1 MAFNDYVAELKG
13 YVPSLS
19 PFLSQKFI
27 NRAWSDIRDSD
38 DWSFLESMSI
48 IQIPALVSTGAITFS
63 QFQNTI
69 TCNAAASAA
78 LTPLIGAVPVSLTA
92 QTNSAG
98 QPLIGTGYQIRM
110 TSGPLYSIISA
121 DVTNPAAIVLT
132 VDRIINEP
140 SQTAI
145 GYQAYRAY
153 IGAPSLDFLS
163 WTSVTNVAEGYV
175 IRGRRLSGTQDQLNA
190 VDPQRDSTEDMYF
203 MFTLYADAN
212 GMPVK
217 EAWPGP
223 VNQQGYI
230 GMYKRRGQDLS
241 ATNDI
246 PGNFPVNCLM
256 ERAKM
261 YAAQF
266 QATQKRISGDDT
278 NWQETWKMH
287 RENYERPI
295 YGELANA
302 KKKDTSLRT
311 PAPIIR
317 RGAYANFPF
326 SSQFC
331 ANHDVMRML
340 SAYPGFFGTGGWY

>member
-1 MAFNDYVAELKG
+1 MGYADYCSELKG

-19 PFLSQKFI
+19 PFLAAKFV
-27 NRAWSDIRDSD
+27 NRAWSDIRDAD

-48 IQIPALVSTGAITFS
+48 IQAPALQSTGTITFT
-63 QFQNTI
+63 QFSNQI
-69 TCNAAASAA
+69 TCDATATAA
-78 LTPLIGAVPVSLTA
+78 LTPLILAAPFPLVA
-92 QTNSAG
+92 QQNQYG

-110 TSGPLYSIISA
+110 TSGPLYSIIGA
-121 DVTNPAAIVLT
+121 TGNPLVLT
-132 VDRIINEP
+132 VDRIISEP
-140 SQTAI
+140 SQTTI
-145 GYQAYRAY
+145 GYQSYRAY

-190 VDPQRDSTEDMYF
+190 VDPQRDATEDMYF

-230 GMYKRRGQDLS
+230 GMYKRRGVDLS
-241 ATNDI
+241 PTNDI
-246 PGNFPVNCLM
+246 PGNFPTNCLL

-266 QATQKRISGDDT
+266 QATQRRVPGDDT
-278 NWQETWKMH
+278 DWQRTWQMH

-295 YGELANA
+295 YGELAQA

-317 RGAYANFPF
+317 RGVGSGFPF

-340 SAYPGFFGTGGWY
+340 GSFPGFFGTGGWY

>member
-1 MAFNDYVAELKG
+1 MSLTAYVNELKG
-13 YVPSLS
+13 EVPGI
-19 PFLSQKFI
+19 PVFAAQNFV
-27 NRAWSDIRDSD
+27 NRAWSDIQDSD
-38 DWSFLESMSI
+38 EWSFLEAMTV
-48 IQIPALVSTGAITFS
+48 IQIPAQVSTGTITFT

-69 TCNAAASAA
+69 TCDAIATAA
-78 LTPLIGAVPVSLTA
+78 LSPLTLAAPLPLVASQNAT
-92 QTNSAG
+92 G

-110 TSGPLYSIISA
+110 TSGPLYSIIGALIDPISGLL
-121 DVTNPAAIVLT
+121 VLT
-132 VDRIINEP
+132 VDRIISEP
-140 SQTAI
+140 SQTNI
-145 GYQAYRAY
+145 GYQSYRAY

-163 WTSVTNVAEGYV
+163 WTSVTNVAQGYTV
-175 IRGRRLSGTQDQLNA
+175 RGRRLCGSQDQLNA

-203 MFTLYADAN
+203 LFTLYADAN
-212 GMPVK
+212 GMPIK

-230 GMYKRRGQDLS
+230 GMYKRRGSVLS
-241 ATNDI
+241 TTNDI

-261 YAAQF
+261 YAAQWK
-266 QATQKRISGDDT
+266 ATQRRYPGDDT
-278 NWQETWKMH
+278 NWDAVWKFH
-287 RENYERPI
+287 REAYERPVF
-295 YGELANA
+295 GELAQA

-331 ANHDVMRML
+331 ANHDVARML
-340 SAYPGFFGTGGWY
+340 STFPTFFGSGGW

>member
-1 MAFNDYVAELKG
+1 MLADLSNELRG
-13 YVPSLS
+13 YIPSLS
-19 PFLSQKFI
+19 PFLAQKFI
-27 NRAWSDIRDSD
+27 QRSWQDIQDSD
-38 DWSFLESMSI
+38 DWSFLEAMTI
-48 IQIPALVSTGAITFS
+48 IQAPPMVSAGTITFT

-69 TCNAAASAA
+69 TCDATASAA
-78 LTPLIGAVPVSLTA
+78 FTPLILANPFPLTA
-92 QTNSAG
+92 QTNSSG

-110 TSGPLYSIISA
+110 TAGPLYSIIAA
-121 DVTNPAAIVLT
+121 DTTNPTAIVLT

-140 SQTAI
+140 SAATV
-145 GYQAYRAY
+145 GYRSYRAY
-153 IGAPSLDFLS
+153 IGAPSSDFLS
-163 WTSVTNVAEGYV
+163 WTSVTNVAQGYT
-175 IRGRRLSGTQDQLNA
+175 IRGRRLSGSQDQLNA

-230 GMYKRRGQDLS
+230 GMYKRRGIVLS
-241 ATNDI
+241 ATQDI
-246 PGNFPVNCLM
+246 PGNFPVNCLL

-261 YAAQF
+261 YAAQWK
-266 QATQKRISGDDT
+266 ATQKREQGDET
-278 NWQETWKMH
+278 NWEATWKTH
-287 RENYERPI
+287 RDNYERPI
-295 YGELANA
+295 FGELFNA

-317 RGAYANFPF
+317 RGAGSGFPF

-331 ANHDVMRML
+331 ANHDVARML
-340 SAYPGFFGTGGWY
+340 STFPGFFGSGGW